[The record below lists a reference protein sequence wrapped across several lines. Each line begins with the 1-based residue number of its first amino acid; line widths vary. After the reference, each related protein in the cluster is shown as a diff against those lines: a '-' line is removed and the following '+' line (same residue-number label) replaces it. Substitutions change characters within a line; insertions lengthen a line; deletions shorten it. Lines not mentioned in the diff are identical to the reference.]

1 MPNEL
6 PPELLESI
14 KVLDADLQ
22 ERIKETLEPV
32 ASELGPRELAVLERL
47 AQGIS
52 TGAPPAELNAFVRL
66 LPVSI
71 SRVLAPVIEP
81 VIAA

>member
-32 ASELGPRELAVLERL
+32 APELGPRELAVLERL

-52 TGAPPAELNAFVRL
+52 AGAPPAELNAFVRL